1 VVVPLKSGA
10 GKMRAVGRTAGIVAL
25 QSVVRPRLEEAFTAC
40 KSSGPELERISEH
53 LQIPVPPGTETPEPI
68 VVVLGSMAGGT
79 GAGILLDVI
88 DLVRRTDS
96 TGAFPIAVIFT
107 PDIFNFSA
115 DAAMSANGLAML
127 SELMSAYWDDEIS
140 HSDLIPNVV
149 KVDNRGPH
157 TVFLIGRK
165 NLAGSD
171 LKTSQ
176 SVYRAV
182 GEALASWV
190 CSSSVQ
196 DSVYNFITVNWGMHS
211 SGNMGGYPFDQVRQR
226 GVVSSFG
233 SATISIGRDRL
244 REFASKLLMKELLEN
259 LYVGHNKN
267 RTKELGQEAKNMTD
281 AAVLEALLEKHHT
294 PFLQSCGLDELG
306 PGANQISDRF
316 LSDDLAKQELKL
328 VNEEMRSS
336 LRSGMTADPRD
347 WFDKLQAQARQVA
360 KKSEH
365 RAESG
370 FDELIGVWSS
380 ETYEKILRSTSDY
393 VGRFGLKFA
402 AELVRGAV
410 TAVAQAS
417 ADVRTEAADDKKRSA
432 SSREEAKST
441 LRNAGTK
448 DALGLESAVVQGALG
463 SFAKAVAN
471 LWRVTRR
478 ERTATAMEALSNEVL
493 SILSL
498 QINQAHGEI
507 HELVTVIDG
516 QQPVTASWPNHGKGI
531 PEGFLPSPL
540 EFHLEDYESWPRTL
554 DQLAEESME
563 LCRSTGYQPANSVDA
578 TRYLIN
584 VGDFPAGRHE
594 IVQPIVWDSRAGGG
608 SPQWAPGQPAQI
620 AVVSNQEEIAD
631 RVSSWMSRPSSAM
644 QRYFDEHLR
653 GYLETSDADG
663 NPVPDHKERLT
674 TFRTKLGEAYIQ
686 SQPLIDI
693 NLALNA
699 VIHPQHPELAVMS
712 IMEGFPF
719 PTGHPAREIVSA
731 VMGADN
737 ASFTDGQVES
747 VLISSFIEYPVHPMV
762 VNSFVTPLR
771 KHLNEIGLDSAQLRG
786 AFWLWRR
793 TKVLQD
799 FIPLPDETRLAMI
812 RGFAVARMLGYITA
826 DPSNKVRITGTTG
839 PLEFPFPLLTDVSSD
854 NILPALLEAFGL
866 CFGQVSV
873 EGVAAFDAYTRLYQ
887 LGESTGQI
895 YVLAEEAE
903 TFLRTGVLPFA
914 PEDAGR
920 HQRAK
925 GETEEDRSANLRKYM
940 EDNIRRYDTLQSR
953 PFTGAETRDRF
964 GTVTPEDTLSQ
975 ELVDDLKNAYE
986 AVLDALITRSSG
998 GVV

>member
-1 VVVPLKSGA
+1 
-10 GKMRAVGRTAGIVAL
+10 
-25 QSVVRPRLEEAFTAC
+25 
-40 KSSGPELERISEH
+40 
-53 LQIPVPPGTETPEPI
+53 
-68 VVVLGSMAGGT
+68 MAGGT

-88 DLVRRTDS
+88 DLVRRTDAK
-96 TGAFPIAVIFT
+96 GGFPIAAIFT
-107 PDIFNFSA
+107 PDIFNFGVS
-115 DAAMSANGLAML
+115 DAMSANGLAMM

-140 HSDLIPNVV
+140 HTGLIPNAVR
-149 KVDNRGPH
+149 VDNRGPH
-157 TVFLIGRK
+157 STFLIGRK

-190 CSSSVQ
+190 CSSTVQ
-196 DSVYNFITVNWGMHS
+196 DNVYNFITVNWPMNAPA
-211 SGNMGGYPFDQVRQR
+211 NMGGYPFDEVRQR
-226 GVVSSFG
+226 GVISSFG
-233 SATISIGRDRL
+233 SATISIGRDRF
-244 REFASKLLMKELLEN
+244 RDFASKLLMKELLEN
-259 LYVGHNKN
+259 LYVGHNKK
-267 RTKELGQEAKNMTD
+267 RTKELGQEAKKMTD

-306 PGANQISDRF
+306 PSANQISDRF
-316 LSDDLAKQELKL
+316 LSADLAKQELKL
-328 VNEEMRSS
+328 VNQEMSS
-336 LRSGMTADPRD
+336 SFGSHTANPSD
-347 WFDKLQAQARQVA
+347 WHNKLQAQASQVA

-365 RAESG
+365 RAETG

-380 ETYEKILRSTSDY
+380 ETYERILRSTSDY
-393 VGRFGLKFA
+393 IGRFGLKFA

-417 ADVRTEAADDKKRSA
+417 ADVRTEAADDQKKSVA
-432 SSREEAKST
+432 FREEAKST

-448 DALGLESAVVQGALG
+448 DALGLESAAVRGALD

-471 LWRVTRR
+471 LWRATRR
-478 ERTATAMEALSNEVL
+478 ERTAAAMEALSNEVL

-507 HELVTVIDG
+507 HELVTMIDG
-516 QQPVTASWPNHGKGI
+516 KPPITATWPNHEKGV

-540 EFHLEDYESWPRTL
+540 EFHLEDHESWPRTL

-563 LCRSTGYQPANSVDA
+563 LCRSTGYQPTDSVDA

-584 VGDFPAGRHE
+584 VGDFPAGRHK
-594 IVQPIVWDSRAGGG
+594 IVQPIAWDSRAGDG
-608 SPQWAPGQPAQI
+608 SPQWAPGQTAPI
-620 AVVSNQEEIAD
+620 EVVSDHEEIAD

-644 QRYFDEHLR
+644 QRYFDENLR
-653 GYLETSDADG
+653 GYLEESDADG
-663 NPVPDHKERLT
+663 SPVPDHKKRLT
-674 TFRTKLGEAYIQ
+674 TFRTKLGEAQNQ
-686 SQPLIDI
+686 SQPLIEI

-699 VIHPQHPELAVMS
+699 VVHSKHAELEPLV
-712 IMEGFPF
+712 IMEPFPF
-719 PTGHPAREIVSA
+719 PTGHPAREIVSE
-731 VMGADN
+731 VMGENDAR
-737 ASFTDGQVES
+737 FTDSPAES

-762 VNSFVTPLR
+762 VSSFVTPLR
-771 KHLNEIGLDSAQLRG
+771 KVLNDIGLDSAQLRG

-812 RGFAVARMLGYITA
+812 RGFAVARMLGYITV

-839 PLEFPFPLLTDVSSD
+839 PLEFPFPLLTDVSSE

-873 EGVAAFDAYTRLYQ
+873 EGVAAFDAYARLYQ
-887 LGESTGQI
+887 LGASPGQT
-895 YVLAEEAE
+895 YVLHDEAD
-903 TFLRTGVLPFA
+903 TFLRTGVLPFT
-914 PEDAGR
+914 PEDAAR

-925 GETEEDRSANLRKYM
+925 AETEEDRSANLHKYIK
-940 EDNIRRYDTLQSR
+940 DNIRVYDTLQSR
-953 PFTGAETRDRF
+953 PFTGGETRDRF
-964 GTVTPEDTLSQ
+964 GSVNPEDTLSQ
-975 ELVDDLKNAYE
+975 ELVDDLKSAYE
-986 AVLDALITRSSG
+986 DVRDALIIRSSG